1 MGTAA
6 GSDRSVSVLLRNFL
20 FSPLGGNSS
29 QSSSPSSSAPNS
41 PAGSGHIRPSTLH
54 GLGPKLPGQRLRQGR
69 RKSAGSI
76 PLSPLARTPSPT
88 PQPTSPQRSPSPLL
102 SGHSVS
108 ISKTTQAFPAKIH
121 SPPTIVRHIV
131 RPKSAEPPRSP
142 LLKRVQS
149 EEKLSPSYTGDKKHL
164 CSRKHSLEVTQEEVQ
179 DEEPSTG
186 DQEHH
191 AALQSVDEGSCE
203 PPAVPRVRPVE
214 QGCLKRPT
222 GRKMGRQESLE
233 ELDKEKLKCKMVV
246 KRQEWSE
253 RRDSLQKQEA
263 LREPD
268 SSSSS
273 SCGDCR
279 DEGFL
284 VRGLNKSCSDS
295 GPLEAKAAGS
305 ALKDVLYKKL
315 STRVAEAKTD
325 TCASSSDGDGG
336 SLKAALCSA
345 HPEWQHSRQSKDPPK
360 PDRLDFKAPSMEFT
374 RKRLS
379 FEERDDCICRCS
391 SSVHENLHFGS
402 TRSKSLQLDTAGSH
416 DHLKAG
422 LVSLHSSPEGLA
434 PKIFSGRAE
443 SAVEKLQLISSVESS
458 LRKTSSEYKL
468 EGRQVSSLRP
478 LEGTL
483 DIGLLSGPRVSKTE
497 TCLSKMAENTSDTAS
512 RPVWLQSPA
521 ERQASITQLKS
532 QDKLKSPLT
541 SSPGPQLFSAPNVL
555 AVSKE
560 AACDQKISPNVEKTQ
575 DRCGESLKAPASV
588 VKYDSRTGL
597 KTGPSLS
604 HEHRGPRHAPHFSC
618 GKTPSIR
625 EVSNED
631 QEDDGEL
638 QGVAQ
643 QLAPQNQDGSN
654 RVPLT
659 PPPPEN
665 PDVSAREPLPAAP
678 TQIPKEAAA
687 AHNSSSARV
696 SDVRNQLSKQQQSEN
711 VCSSHPEPLASAT
724 TSEPAPAHQEHG
736 RSSASRRLESF
747 ERSALKG
754 SAKEAGVCAADA
766 EAKTDVFTAG
776 DDVPTLPDASKK
788 DKLASAEAGKNNG
801 ILSPKKQELASPKLS
816 SPKDSEQLTN
826 GSEAEKAQHKLGP
839 SRSPQKASVRARE
852 PQKGSP
858 PGFAGRSKSRV
869 EPQPGALGSA
879 KTLAPPSVPSQLS
892 DPSKE
897 SASTPPEVPQ
907 ALNAQPSRSADKVQ
921 LKKEPTES
929 KAKAVPPKPTPP
941 AAPGGP
947 ASIKPSLDS
956 RHKEPSPKHQTA
968 VVKNPESK
976 PKPAASPLHQ
986 LQSEGP
992 PQPDPP
998 PPPPPKPA
1006 ARKETQA
1013 GRTSAAAA
1021 PEGSGAKASKEAQHA
1036 ADGPKGPESRST
1048 PEKQSS
1054 GKKEPPERRKK
1065 ETVQEK
1071 NTRRDA
1077 PKAAPAAPKD
1087 TSERE
1092 AGRGKPQKESPRSST
1107 NKK

>member
-1 MGTAA
+1 M
-6 GSDRSVSVLLRNFL
+6 
-20 FSPLGGNSS
+20 
-29 QSSSPSSSAPNS
+29 
-41 PAGSGHIRPSTLH
+41 
-54 GLGPKLPGQRLRQGR
+54 
-69 RKSAGSI
+69 
-76 PLSPLARTPSPT
+76 
-88 PQPTSPQRSPSPLL
+88 
-102 SGHSVS
+102 
-108 ISKTTQAFPAKIH
+108 
-121 SPPTIVRHIV
+121 RHIV

-164 CSRKHSLEVTQEEVQ
+164 CSRKHSLEVTQEEAQ

-186 DQEHH
+186 EQEHH
-191 AALQSVDEGSCE
+191 AALQSVEEGSCE

-214 QGCLKRPT
+214 QGCLKRPP

-268 SSSSS
+268 SSTSSS
-273 SCGDCR
+273 SLCGDCR

-315 STRVAEAKTD
+315 STRAAEAKTD
-325 TCASSSDGDGG
+325 ACASSSEGDGG
-336 SLKAALCSA
+336 GLKAALCSA
-345 HPEWQHSRQSKDPPK
+345 HPEWQHGRQSKDPPK
-360 PDRLDFKAPSMEFT
+360 PERLDFKAPSMEFT

-422 LVSLHSSPEGLA
+422 LISLHSSPEGLA

-497 TCLSKMAENTSDTAS
+497 TCLSKMAENTSDAAS

-555 AVSKE
+555 AVPKE
-560 AACDQKISPNVEKTQ
+560 APCEQKPSPNVEKTQ
-575 DRCGESLKAPASV
+575 DRCGESLKAPPPA

-643 QLAPQNQDGSN
+643 QVPPQNQDSSN
-654 RVPLT
+654 TGVPLT

-665 PDVSAREPLPAAP
+665 PDVAASEPLPAAP
-678 TQIPKEAAA
+678 TQNPKEAAA

-696 SDVRNQLSKQQQSEN
+696 SDVRNQLSKQQQPEN
-711 VCSSHPEPLASAT
+711 VCSSHPEPLASAA
-724 TSEPAPAHQEHG
+724 TSEPAPANREHG
-736 RSSASRRLESF
+736 CSLASRRLESF
-747 ERSALKG
+747 KRSASKDG
-754 SAKEAGVCAADA
+754 GGSSESSAKEDGVCVADA
-766 EAKTDVFTAG
+766 EAKRAVFTAG
-776 DDVPTLPDASKK
+776 DNVHALQGTSKK
-788 DKLASAEAGKNNG
+788 DKLASAEGGKNSG
-801 ILSPKKQELASPKLS
+801 ILSPKKQDVSPAKLS
-816 SPKDSEQLTN
+816 SPRDSEQLTN
-826 GSEAEKAQHKLGP
+826 GSETEKAQHKPGP

-858 PGFAGRSKSRV
+858 PGSAGRSKSRL
-869 EPQPGALGSA
+869 EPQPGAIGPA

-897 SASTPPEVPQ
+897 SASAPPEVPQ
-907 ALNAQPSRSADKVQ
+907 THNTKETTAQPSRSADKVQ

-929 KAKAVPPKPTPP
+929 KAKSVPPKPTPP

-998 PPPPPKPA
+998 PPPPSPPPKPS

-1013 GRTSAAAA
+1013 GRTPATAA

-1048 PEKQSS
+1048 PEKQPS

-1065 ETVQEK
+1065 ESVQEK